1 MAAPLQQPRVE
12 GAGTRGRD
20 EGHAALVSSRKRPR
34 VVAETHDDSVAFARA
49 ASLRASDYG
58 AWLSECKTRWRSLR
72 NKLALVRNFVK
83 LEANGD
89 SLELGGILDP
99 TGARAREKKRGFS
112 RWKTVRAEEVRVGDI
127 PHLTGDFKRL
137 LAMLEAHPVT
147 GGRAPPG
154 DGKETGGE
162 GAAAAADAA
171 DAAADA
177 AAGASRFAFEG
188 ERLEDS
194 DDDLTSSASD
204 DADEDD
210 LDEDDLDEDDSD
222 EDADDRLGGRGTEG
236 GTERP
241 SGAHLQT
248 SRRLAA
254 SVASA
259 EPERSA
265 ADALAAYGD
274 DPQPPPPP
282 SFAPPRAFATL
293 PHAAVAR
300 GRARRSAP
308 LMPPPPPQPQLNAH
322 TRSSPRAALR
332 PRLRR
337 GGRAGGVR
345 LRRDTS
351 TVFRRRSSHR
361 TRRASRARAPSAAT
375 GAPSP
380 GSRRPRRDD
389 ASDLLARRAFEPARF
404 RGPMAPPGF
413 GTNGRLIGSARV
425 HKYRRV
431 FAPKRGVWQSGRGGV

>member
-222 EDADDRLGGRGTEG
+222 EDADDRLGRRGTEG

-282 SFAPPRAFATL
+282 SFAPPPSAFATL

-300 GRARRSAP
+300 VARDARDAHAAAPAAAATERPYAVVAARGAGAPPPARRARWRRTAS
-308 LMPPPPPQPQLNAH
+308 
-322 TRSSPRAALR
+322 TRYPF
-332 PRLRR
+332 
-337 GGRAGGVR
+337 
-345 LRRDTS
+345 
-351 TVFRRRSSHR
+351 FRRRSSHR
-361 TRRASRARAPSAAT
+361 RRASRTRAPARRRARAAR
-375 GAPSP
+375 

-413 GTNGRLIGSARV
+413 GTIERLIGSARV